1 MRLAFTFAALASLL
15 GCAVLPPPAAEA
27 PVAVDVSHLAPHV
40 ARRVQAHADQGVT
53 SLRRFV
59 TLTQPI
65 YMLRLEDL
73 RGK

>member
-1 MRLAFTFAALASLL
+1 MFAAFASLL
-15 GCAVLPPPAAEA
+15 GCAAGPATRTEA
-27 PVAVDVSHLAPHV
+27 PVTVDVSHLAPHV
-40 ARRVQAHADQGVT
+40 AHRVQVHADQGPT